1 MSSFVQDNLDRFD
14 KIHSDYNNIANSIS
28 NLTRTSPDDDLKSK
42 VEMAGSGVESA
53 ANLYLE
59 GRKMVHELKSAK
71 LQKGVASAL
80 KEAGERN
87 ARHLTKNNQLLSRTL
102 DRIKN
107 QGARDKT
114 LSTGIGEPTDREA
127 LNESLKQRYQAL
139 PEEARPG
146 VVSAVRGDPKFVA
159 KPQTEDEFKSNLAI
173 AKENIEKAEGT
184 PAPGSAP
191 EAPPQAPEAPPT
203 TGQAV
208 SITQT
213 AGEAPRPAES
223 VETTDTDDTALSL
236 QQPRQLSQTVGRI
249 STDDAPAS
257 SEGSSGRNL
266 AGGAARTA
274 ESEASSAAETA
285 ATTAGEETA
294 GGVLDAIPGLDIL
307 GLALGAIGGI
317 TSAVAGAIP
326 DKQPKAEAPPKQ
338 VSIGGNFSQ
347 QSVQQG
353 GSTA

>member
-139 PEEARPG
+139 PEEAKPG

-159 KPQTEDEFKSNLAI
+159 KPQSEDDFKSNLSI

-184 PAPGSAP
+184 PAPGSATP
-191 EAPPQAPEAPPT
+191 APPQAPEAPPT
-203 TGQAV
+203 APTPAPKPAVGEVQTG
-208 SITQT
+208 
-213 AGEAPRPAES
+213 GEVPRP
-223 VETTDTDDTALSL
+223 TADEDPFSG
-236 QQPRQLSQTVGRI
+236 PRQLSQTVGRV
-249 STDDAPAS
+249 STDDAPAPS
-257 SEGSSGRNL
+257 RTSTARTVANGASRELEDDVGDT
-266 AGGAARTA
+266 AARTA
-274 ESEASSAAETA
+274 ATA
-285 ATTAGEETA
+285 ATTATEEGV

-307 GLALGAIGGI
+307 GLALGAIGGV

-326 DKQPKAEAPPKQ
+326 DKEPKEAEPPKQ